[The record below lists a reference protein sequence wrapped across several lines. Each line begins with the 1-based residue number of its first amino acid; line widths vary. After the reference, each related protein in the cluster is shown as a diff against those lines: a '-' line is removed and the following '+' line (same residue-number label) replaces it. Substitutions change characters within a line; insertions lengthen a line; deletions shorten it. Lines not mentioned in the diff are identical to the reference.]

1 MQISRLTNAAALG
14 VTLATLLGTAA
25 KADSIYVSSPVV
37 IEQQLVTPRTTVVE
51 ERTISIPQPAST
63 IVEQR
68 SVIVPSTPV
77 VIPSTQTF
85 VVGQPV
91 LVQSEPETI
100 MKRTMTIGTRKPANS
115 TKSVDISLQSGP
127 APTFGR
133 RIELMKEQVDL
144 GLSKGLMQ
152 SSAAD
157 SFKTRL
163 NSLTY
168 EANTVSAVGTPKTL
182 SDSLEQKLTGLN
194 IEISDA
200 MNVEKQLD
208 SQSQIQ

>member
-1 MQISRLTNAAALG
+1 MQISKLTNAAALG

-25 KADSIYVSSPVV
+25 TADSIYVSSPAV
-37 IEQQLVTPRTTVVE
+37 IEQQVVTPRTTVIE
-51 ERTISIPQPAST
+51 ERTVSIPQPAST
-63 IVEQR
+63 IVEER
-68 SVIVPSTPV
+68 SVIVPSAPV

-85 VVGQPV
+85 VGQPV
-91 LVQSEPETI
+91 VVQSEPETI
-100 MKRTMTIGTRKPANS
+100 MKRTMTVGTRKPANY
-115 TKSVDISLQSGP
+115 TKSVDLSLQSGP
-127 APTFGR
+127 APTFSR

-152 SSAAD
+152 ASAAD

-163 NSLTY
+163 NSLTS
-168 EANTVSAVGTPKTL
+168 EANTVSAVGTPKPL

-200 MNVEKQLD
+200 MNVEKQYG